1 MTDTWPLIGIYHIA
15 FSSLLQ
21 FATSL
26 VPLKSDR
33 PPIER
38 ARARLDRGGWMD
50 GFAIGVLIKRVIL
63 EYETLVYIGT
73 LSLSLSL
80 FLRIER
86 CKDIFVVT
94 RNI

>member
-1 MTDTWPLIGIYHIA
+1 
-15 FSSLLQ
+15 
-21 FATSL
+21 
-26 VPLKSDR
+26 
-33 PPIER
+33 
-38 ARARLDRGGWMD
+38 MD